1 MKNIIGIV
9 QARTGSKRL
18 PGKVLKKIG
27 KYSLIELLFKRLSKS
42 KKLSKIVLATTKNK
56 NDDYLTSLVSK
67 LGYEV
72 YRGSEDDVLSRYFKV
87 AKKNSAKYIVRIT
100 GDCPLVDSKIVDDI
114 VNKTYENVSI
124 ELNENYDLNEIEEC
138 LKIGGNTKIR
148 LIVPKEN
155 KKLVYSLEK
164 MRKFDLSV
172 FNNIKNMEFIKKITF

>member
-27 KYSLIELLFKRLSKS
+27 KYSLIELLLKRLSKS
-42 KKLSKIVLATTKNK
+42 KKLSKVVLATTKNK

-87 AKKNSAKYIVRIT
+87 AQKNSAKYIVRIT
-100 GDCPLVDSKIVDDI
+100 GDCPLVVSKIVA
-114 VNKTYENVSI
+114 
-124 ELNENYDLNEIEEC
+124 LN
-138 LKIGGNTKIR
+138 
-148 LIVPKEN
+148 
-155 KKLVYSLEK
+155 SA
-164 MRKFDLSV
+164 
-172 FNNIKNMEFIKKITF
+172 

>member
-1 MKNIIGIV
+1 MTLQKDNSSSNQFRV
-9 QARTGSKRL
+9 N
-18 PGKVLKKIG
+18 VKKI
-27 KYSLIELLFKRLSKS
+27 L
-42 KKLSKIVLATTKNK
+42 KI
-56 NDDYLTSLVSK
+56 
-67 LGYEV
+67 
-72 YRGSEDDVLSRYFKV
+72 DDV
-87 AKKNSAKYIVRIT
+87 
-100 GDCPLVDSKIVDDI
+100 

-124 ELNENYDLNEIEEC
+124 ELNENYDLDEIEER

>member
-1 MKNIIGIV
+1 M
-9 QARTGSKRL
+9 
-18 PGKVLKKIG
+18 
-27 KYSLIELLFKRLSKS
+27 
-42 KKLSKIVLATTKNK
+42 
-56 NDDYLTSLVSK
+56 
-67 LGYEV
+67 
-72 YRGSEDDVLSRYFKV
+72 
-87 AKKNSAKYIVRIT
+87 
-100 GDCPLVDSKIVDDI
+100 

-124 ELNENYDLNEIEEC
+124 ELNENYDLNEIEEY